1 MPGIEV
7 EDRHQLYQLH
17 TWLTPRAW
25 DKQGLKRNPYAYTP
39 EGGLACTAGVGF
51 PIEWFELKACAP
63 CVALTMHDEETCA
76 IMQGVV
82 STFIGCNTAGAPDT
96 LANVCQGCPGFQS
109 IRATLLARTDGTTR
123 YDDFAGIH
131 LTGVTGGSQV
141 TWPCR
146 YACPAGTYVN
156 TYANN
161 NYEVSAAP
169 PPLTSYANNTAP
181 H

>member
-1 MPGIEV
+1 M
-7 EDRHQLYQLH
+7 
-17 TWLTPRAW
+17 
-25 DKQGLKRNPYAYTP
+25 
-39 EGGLACTAGVGF
+39 GF
-51 PIEWFELKACAP
+51 PILWADDNQEITACAP
-63 CVALTMHDEETCA
+63 CVASTMDDWNTCA
-76 IMQGVV
+76 IMRGGI
-82 STFIGCNTAGAPDT
+82 STFIGCNTTSGVPDA
-96 LANVCQGCPGFQS
+96 LVNVCQGCPGFQS
-109 IRATLLARTDGTTR
+109 IRATLLARTDGDTR
-123 YDDFAGIH
+123 YDDFARDY
-131 LTGVTGGSQV
+131 LTGVTGGSQA

>member
-1 MPGIEV
+1 M
-7 EDRHQLYQLH
+7 
-17 TWLTPRAW
+17 
-25 DKQGLKRNPYAYTP
+25 
-39 EGGLACTAGVGF
+39 GF

-63 CVALTMHDEETCA
+63 CVALTMHDEKTCA

-96 LANVCQGCPGFQS
+96 LANVCQGCPGHQS
-109 IRATLLARTDGTTR
+109 ISATLLARTDGDTR
-123 YDDFAGIH
+123 YDDFASTH
-131 LTGVTGGSQV
+131 LTGVTGGSQA